1 LTTEGH
7 LLRVVHRVGLG
18 GTGHRELNILRW
30 RSRQIGLGQ
39 TRLGDHDLG
48 FIRVALDCH
57 EGRGYAVIRLVEVFA
72 ERGDYVRLGRAGRL
86 DGQGLVRRLRL
97 APSQG
102 HEGDD

>member
-1 LTTEGH
+1 
-7 LLRVVHRVGLG
+7 
-18 GTGHRELNILRW
+18 
-30 RSRQIGLGQ
+30 
-39 TRLGDHDLG
+39 
-48 FIRVALDCH
+48 
-57 EGRGYAVIRLVEVFA
+57 VIRLVEVFA